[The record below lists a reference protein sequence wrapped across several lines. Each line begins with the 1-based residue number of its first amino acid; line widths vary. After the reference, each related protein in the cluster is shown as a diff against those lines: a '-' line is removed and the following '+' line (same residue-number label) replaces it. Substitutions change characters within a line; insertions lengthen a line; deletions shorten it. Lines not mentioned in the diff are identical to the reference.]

1 MLSLKANRIHF
12 LTFASVVIFGVY
24 AIWMAKVFGRGF
36 SFNDEAFYV
45 IQAGDWR
52 SPGARV
58 SFFGVIWAPIFSL
71 LRENIYWFRISGAI
85 ALITSAWY
93 FSRSLFKLNILD
105 EIDSQTKL
113 IASLAI
119 VCSSLDYYTWTWT
132 LYSPSYNL
140 LNLLVMFISTGTL
153 LRIMVANEP
162 LCGNK
167 LKIILYFVYAA
178 TMGVA
183 FANKFSA
190 CISMLIIHMGIYLI
204 KPMPRWLE
212 FIALPTLTISG
223 VLIVIALLYLSG
235 VNVYDDMRNGFAF
248 GKLLGQ
254 RDLIGDIGELL
265 FIHLPKFYFK
275 GWRGNWFVPASV
287 ILTAVLARYIKN
299 GFFLFQVLVVVLVA
313 WFSNKIQVVEADS
326 SGIVLL
332 SFFSLWLAIL
342 IFNSKEKIGYAGIRL
357 FLILMFLSGL
367 PVAFSL
373 GTGNNP
379 VYVARAAQVFLI
391 SMIVV
396 TLLFSLQRNWMH
408 KRTVGIALIILSL
421 TPFTG
426 ITLPWRSGEATYG
439 LFVPLSSQTFPVKLG
454 SGTISVDERTAESLS
469 DYEELLIKAGFQAGS
484 PMIDMTGRF
493 PGLVLFA
500 KGKPTGGRT
509 WIQSSFL
516 GNNLGAPLAAKWLL
530 DQQSSE
536 SLSKNWLLT
545 FPQGRGGHDWRSLLS
560 SKVGENAYTKMG
572 VFRFPYYADGGNYAE
587 IELWAPAKPSAVTKK
602 TGSI

>member
-1 MLSLKANRIHF
+1 MLSLRANRIHF
-12 LTFASVVIFGVY
+12 LTFTSVVIFGAY

-36 SFNDEAFYV
+36 SFNDEAYYV
-45 IQAGDWR
+45 MQAENWR
-52 SPGARV
+52 ASEARV

-93 FSRSLFKLNILD
+93 FSRSIFLLNILD
-105 EIDSQTKL
+105 KINNQTKL

-140 LNLLVMFISTGTL
+140 LNLLVMFISTGIL
-153 LRIMVANEP
+153 FRIMEANGP
-162 LCGNK
+162 LYDNK

-178 TMGVA
+178 TMGIA
-183 FANKFSA
+183 FANKFST

-212 FIALPTLTISG
+212 LTALPVLTISG
-223 VLIVIALLYLSG
+223 ALIVIALLYLSG
-235 VNVYDDMRNGFAF
+235 VNVYNDVRNGFAF
-248 GKLLGQ
+248 GKLLVQ
-254 RDLIGDIGELL
+254 RDLIGDIGDLL
-265 FIHLPKFYFK
+265 FTHLPNFYFK
-275 GWRGNWFVPASV
+275 GWRENWVVPASV

-326 SGIVLL
+326 SGIVFL
-332 SFFSLWLAIL
+332 SFISLWLAIL
-342 IFNSKEKIGYAGIRL
+342 IFDSGEKIGYSGIRL
-357 FLILMFLSGL
+357 FLILLFLSGL
-367 PVAFSL
+367 PIAYSL

-379 VYVARAAQVFLI
+379 VYVARAAQAFLI

-396 TLLFSLQRNWMH
+396 TLLFSLQRTWMH
-408 KRTVGIALIILSL
+408 KRTVEIALIILSL

-439 LFVPLSSQTFPVKLG
+439 LFASLSSQTFPVKLG
-454 SGTISVDERTAESLS
+454 SGTIRVDERTAESLA
-469 DYEELLIKAGFQAGS
+469 DYNALLIKAGFQAGS

-500 KGKPTGGRT
+500 KGKPAGGRT

-516 GNNLGAPLAAKWLL
+516 GNNLGAPLAAKWLI
-530 DQQSSE
+530 DQQNSE
-536 SLSKNWLLT
+536 SLSRNWLLA

-560 SKVGENAYTKMG
+560 SKVGDNAYTKIG
-572 VFRFPYYADGGNYAE
+572 VFRFPYYADGGNYVE
-587 IELWAPAKPSAVTKK
+587 IELWAPAKPFEVTIKS
-602 TGSI
+602 GLI